1 MPERYEGLQTAPLA
15 FPQGDAYAIELLG
28 CLEPTQVMEKNG
40 YAMHQLTDGDLNLK
54 RRCSGCN
61 QSMYLRCCS
70 ACHSLSNTT
79 TAVANLTKGLQKTL
93 LHQLNVPIPPPPH
106 AAYKPLPAME
116 VPLENGFL
124 ESQPCMIPCV
134 FHPGTI
140 DGSTKCYDC
149 CGQHVSEPKPC
160 CTSDVH
166 RLREYQPGH
175 LQRLYQLYPTPPS
188 YNAKQ
193 ENRPLRDAVSIDCE
207 MGTAVIGD
215 PELIR
220 VSAIDYYTGEVLV
233 NNLVATDQPMQHLN
247 TKYSGVTWGQMN
259 HALRTRKTLDG
270 KAGARNALW
279 RFVGPHT
286 ILVGHGVSN
295 DLRAMRWIHP
305 RVVDSLMIEN
315 KIVQA
320 KKALEAAA
328 AAAAAEEQALKDA
341 ELQSLGLEVPAVQ
354 IPVPEP
360 KTKKPKGT
368 GDLALKTLVKKYLGQ
383 DVQMQGKKGHDSLE
397 DAISARDLVH
407 WMVMRRLAENMES
420 ENQALYDM
428 ENDEEF
434 DGMN

>member
-1 MPERYEGLQTAPLA
+1 VT
-15 FPQGDAYAIELLG
+15 
-28 CLEPTQVMEKNG
+28 
-40 YAMHQLTDGDLNLK
+40 
-54 RRCSGCN
+54 
-61 QSMYLRCCS
+61 
-70 ACHSLSNTT
+70 
-79 TAVANLTKGLQKTL
+79 
-93 LHQLNVPIPPPPH
+93 
-106 AAYKPLPAME
+106 
-116 VPLENGFL
+116 
-124 ESQPCMIPCV
+124 
-134 FHPGTI
+134 
-140 DGSTKCYDC
+140 
-149 CGQHVSEPKPC
+149 
-160 CTSDVH
+160 
-166 RLREYQPGH
+166 
-175 LQRLYQLYPTPPS
+175 
-188 YNAKQ
+188 
-193 ENRPLRDAVSIDCE
+193 
-207 MGTAVIGD
+207 GD
-215 PELIR
+215 PEFIR
-220 VSAIDYYTGEVLV
+220 VSAVDYYTGVVLV

-270 KAGARNALW
+270 KAGARNVLW
-279 RFVGPHT
+279 RFMGPHT

-295 DLRAMRWIHP
+295 DLRAMRWIHL

-368 GDLALKTLVKKYLGQ
+368 SDLALKTLVKKYLSQ
-383 DVQMQGKKGHDSLE
+383 DVQMQDKKGHDSLE

-407 WMVMRRLAENMES
+407 WMVMRRLAENMGS
-420 ENQALYDM
+420 EYQALYDM